1 MPNNGKYWF
10 ATTNIKNKNIM
21 TLAIFDF
28 LISDNIIAKN
38 IANIIKI
45 NALFINGF
53 CIKKMMT
60 AKTANKSETPTLF
73 LTFVPLSEPG
83 LPTILSTDTIKRIP
97 LTANN
102 ILFTDVNSTEKD
114 IFLKKLEYES
124 ISRLYLPNMKLIP
137 RSNALIIINPTMG
150 IINSL
155 NPLNLNISN
164 DNKTHTIKNTEG

>member
-1 MPNNGKYWF
+1 
-10 ATTNIKNKNIM
+10 M

-114 IFLKKLEYES
+114 IFSKRTRAPKLLLSPSTCKS
-124 ISRLYLPNMKLIP
+124 IAIKISLSLAKIQKRGLPCKQTEQP
-137 RSNALIIINPTMG
+137 FY
-150 IINSL
+150 
-155 NPLNLNISN
+155 
-164 DNKTHTIKNTEG
+164 DNKQYYTIPKQEHLRPR